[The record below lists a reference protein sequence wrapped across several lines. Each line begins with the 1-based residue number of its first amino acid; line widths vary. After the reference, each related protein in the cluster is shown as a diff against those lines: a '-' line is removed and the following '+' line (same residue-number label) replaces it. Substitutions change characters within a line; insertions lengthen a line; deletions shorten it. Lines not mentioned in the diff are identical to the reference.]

1 MQHFQENLEDVLK
14 LAVIMNF
21 SEEAIEYICSACKD
35 TGITRPLPDFP
46 EYSLASCDMEGKTA
60 CRFLIIPRPPQE
72 ERADMFAAQIRAD
85 AIQSLTG
92 YLRRETGAAAIYEDR
107 WYRENVIIRTRIAAH
122 LHRYEKAMARKC
134 TVERITKP
142 QADDFLNRYHS
153 YGSSQCKY
161 CYGIFSPEG
170 RLIAVSTFSGAR
182 RWQKPVGT
190 ISSYEWIRYASLPG
204 TRIAGGMG
212 KSLSAFIEEVNPD
225 DIMSYADLEWSDGKT
240 YETLGF
246 RPESVTPS
254 QSFIVRENKREPLKR
269 LSDEIVKKA
278 IEEDPD
284 AYIICNLGSA
294 KFRLK
299 RKVWQSPLP
308 TAQPK

>member
-1 MQHFQENLEDVLK
+1 
-14 LAVIMNF
+14 MNF
-21 SEEAIEYICSACKD
+21 SDEAIGFIREACKE
-35 TGITRPLPDFP
+35 TEMTRPLRDFP
-46 EYSLASCDMEGKTA
+46 EYSLASCDMEGKTV

-142 QADDFLNRYHS
+142 QADDFLDRYHS

-161 CYGIFSPEG
+161 CYGTFSPEG

-182 RWQKPVGT
+182 RWQKPEGI

>member
-1 MQHFQENLEDVLK
+1 
-14 LAVIMNF
+14 MNF
-21 SEEAIEYICSACKD
+21 SDEAIGFIREACKE
-35 TGITRPLPDFP
+35 TEMTRPLRDFP
-46 EYSLASCDMEGKTA
+46 EYSLALCDMEGKTV

-142 QADDFLNRYHS
+142 QADDFLDRYHS

-161 CYGIFSPEG
+161 CYGTFSPEG

-182 RWQKPVGT
+182 RWQKPEGI

>member
-1 MQHFQENLEDVLK
+1 
-14 LAVIMNF
+14 MNF
-21 SEEAIEYICSACKD
+21 SEEAIEYICSTCKE
-35 TGITRPLPDFP
+35 TETTRPLPDFP
-46 EYSLASCDMEGKTA
+46 DYALATCSIEGKPT

-72 ERADMFAAQIRAD
+72 ERADIFAAQIRAD
-85 AIQSLTG
+85 AIQSLMG
-92 YLRRETGAAAIYEDR
+92 HLRKETGAAAIYEDR
-107 WYRENVIIRTRIAAH
+107 WYRENESIKSRIAAH
-122 LHRYEKAMARKC
+122 LYRFDKIMARKC

-142 QADDFLNRYHS
+142 LADDFLDRYHS

-161 CYGIFSPEG
+161 CYGTFSPEG

-182 RWQKPVGT
+182 RWQKPEGI

-299 RKVWQSPLP
+299 RKAWQSPLP